1 MSNKLWEALNSV
13 EEHFIDLDGI
23 RQHLN
28 FAIDSDS
35 SKSELESAIIFVT
48 RLLERFEN
56 DLDNKLQ
63 NVWKAYREEKGIPE
77 PNFTNQGLN
86 YSEII
91 KSQDI

>member
-1 MSNKLWEALNSV
+1 MSTKLWESLNSV
-13 EEHFIDLDGI
+13 EEHFIDLEGI

-28 FAIDSDS
+28 FALDSDS
-35 SKSELESAIIFVT
+35 SKSELESAVMFAT

-56 DLDNKLQ
+56 DLDDKLQ
-63 NVWKAYREEKGIPE
+63 KVWKAYREEKGIPKTTI
-77 PNFTNQGLN
+77 TNQGLN

>member
-1 MSNKLWEALNSV
+1 MSKKLWEALNSV
-13 EEHFIDLDGI
+13 EEHFIDLEGI

-63 NVWKAYREEKGIPE
+63 KVWKAYREEKGIPE
-77 PNFTNQGLN
+77 VTITNPSPN

-91 KSQDI
+91 KSQEI